1 VQLKILRAVSIMWR
15 THVSHSMELGLKILS
30 VQYPSI
36 LPGESLNWVLMHV
49 IVELSDEQLCLSVSA
64 D

>member
-1 VQLKILRAVSIMWR
+1 MQLKIIRAESIMWC
-15 THVSHSMELGLKILS
+15 TNVSHGMELGRMILS

-36 LPGESLNWVLMHV
+36 LPGESLIWILMHA
-49 IVELSDEQLCLSVSA
+49 IVELSDEQFCLSVSA

>member
-1 VQLKILRAVSIMWR
+1 MWC
-15 THVSHSMELGLKILS
+15 TNVSHGMELGRMILS

-36 LPGESLNWVLMHV
+36 LPGESLIWILMHA
-49 IVELSDEQLCLSVSA
+49 IVELSDEQFCLSVSA